1 MTTKASNSNT
11 GSYANPVTQGS
22 TNDRFIFLRRIL
34 VGNAIFSTLCALIL
48 LIDTGPVALF
58 LGWPLLWP
66 LRMIGIGLLPF
77 ALFVF
82 QIARQSPLSRWLAWV
97 VVGMDLA
104 WIVSS
109 MAILLLDWPATTTVS
124 GWWTVGVIAEIVATF
139 AILQVL
145 GLRRAGK

>member
-1 MTTKASNSNT
+1 MNDDNT
-11 GSYANPVTQGS
+11 NIKIQ
-22 TNDRFIFLRRIL
+22 RCFL
-34 VGNAIFSTLCALIL
+34 
-48 LIDTGPVALF
+48 

-82 QIARQSPLSRWLAWV
+82 QIARQRPLNRRRAWV
-97 VVGMDLA
+97 VVEMDLA

-109 MAILLLDWPATTTVS
+109 IAILLLRWPATTTVG
-124 GWWTVGVIAEIVATF
+124 GWWTIGVIAEIVAIF